1 MKNKEIFN
9 EENRNTLWRFAST
22 MLADEEEAKDVVQDV
37 LVKAWNHPFP
47 MLNPKAY
54 LIRSVRNACIDR
66 LRNRK
71 YFTEELPELPDTSAS
86 EHLYDADLVRHAMKS
101 LTEQQRT
108 ILHLKDIEGF
118 STSELSKTLS
128 IPENQIRV
136 TLSRARKAMK
146 EYIEKEMNYGN
157 R

>member
-1 MKNKEIFN
+1 MKNKEIFSK
-9 EENRNTLWRFAST
+9 ENRDTLWRFAST
-22 MLADEEEAKDVVQDV
+22 MLADEEEAQDVVQDV
-37 LVKAWNHPFP
+37 LAKVWSRPFP

-66 LRNRK
+66 IRNRK
-71 YFTEELPELPDTSAS
+71 LFTDELPDLPDTSS
-86 EHLYDADLVRHAMKS
+86 SDHLHDADLVRHAMKS
-101 LTEQQRT
+101 LTEQQRMV
-108 ILHLKDIEGF
+108 LHLKDIEGF
-118 STSELSKTLS
+118 STAELSKTLN

-157 R
+157 Q